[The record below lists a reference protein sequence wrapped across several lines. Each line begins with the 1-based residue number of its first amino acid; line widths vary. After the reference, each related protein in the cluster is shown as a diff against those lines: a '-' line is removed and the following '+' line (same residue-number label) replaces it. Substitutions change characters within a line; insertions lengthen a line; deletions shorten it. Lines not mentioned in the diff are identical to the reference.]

1 MPQRLILHHFK
12 EAGLRP
18 PDGVHKGFFGSL
30 PDAEYPSPI
39 AFALLDSDLYSSTHD
54 SLVKIY
60 SKMSVGGVIL
70 VHDFGPNSELT
81 PGAMQSGS
89 NPRSLCPS
97 PPPPPSPKL
106 GADAWCDPTHP
117 TPGPER
123 AVASFL
129 EGKPE
134 RVDECFD
141 VLGLIVKR

>member
-97 PPPPPSPKL
+97 PAPLSPRTVFTCVARFDPRIGRASTSPP
-106 GADAWCDPTHP
+106 T
-117 TPGPER
+117 
-123 AVASFL
+123 
-129 EGKPE
+129 
-134 RVDECFD
+134 
-141 VLGLIVKR
+141 